1 MELREKLS
9 TFKLS
14 PHLFLCLQ
22 TRKIK
27 GVVLEPPSKLVPPK
41 WYQGLIANVPP
52 MFLGIMLMLFFLV
65 STRLVSD
72 KKYPRASYPKNMF
85 LLICFYYV
93 KREVHFILFL
103 SLLFY
108 QKFYCYP
115 FSWNPTPT
123 RPNISCINMNTWGF
137 LNVYSPW
144 ALKGWYISPFICCAI
159 LICLNPSHALVYL

>member
-14 PHLFLCLQ
+14 PHLFLCLR

-108 QKFYCYP
+108 LEILLLPLLLKSNSNKAKYKLHQHEHMR
-115 FSWNPTPT
+115 FSQ
-123 RPNISCINMNTWGF
+123 
-137 LNVYSPW
+137 
-144 ALKGWYISPFICCAI
+144 
-159 LICLNPSHALVYL
+159 CLLTMGP